1 MTSERDTLSILQA
14 VEAGD
19 LDVEQ
24 AIRALE
30 SGEPASASG
39 TQAEPATPTAW
50 FVLLATAIALTAG
63 GGYLGSLGG
72 WWWLLAGP
80 LLLVGGALLLVALA
94 SYRSPWLRLH
104 IRSART
110 DWPIHLAFPLPLGLV
125 ARLVRLVSPFVP
137 EARWQGVD
145 QVLLAMEDELPPGHS
160 LVVDLSDGVD
170 GEQVDIHWD

>member
-1 MTSERDTLSILQA
+1 MTNERDTLSILQA

-24 AIRALE
+24 AIRAIE
-30 SGEPASASG
+30 SGEPASASR
-39 TQAEPATPTAW
+39 TQAEPATPAAW

-80 LLLVGGALLLVALA
+80 LLLVGGVLLVVALA

-104 IRSART
+104 IRSAETR
-110 DWPIHLAFPLPLGLV
+110 WPIHIVFPIPLGL
-125 ARLVRLVSPFVP
+125 AAHLVRLADPFVP
-137 EARWQGVD
+137 DGRWRGVD

-160 LVVDLSDGVD
+160 LVVDISDGVD
-170 GEQVDIHWD
+170 GERVDIHWD

>member
-24 AIRALE
+24 AMRALE

-72 WWWLLAGP
+72 WWWLLAAP
-80 LLLVGGALLLVALA
+80 LLLVGGLLLVVALA
-94 SYRSPWLRLH
+94 STRSPWLKLH
-104 IRSART
+104 VRSAEMR
-110 DWPIHLAFPLPLGLV
+110 WPIHMVLPLPLGLT
-125 ARLVRLVSPFVP
+125 ARLIQMVSPFVP
-137 EARWQGVD
+137 DARWRGVD
-145 QVLLAMEDELPPGHS
+145 QALLAMDEELPPGHA
-160 LVVDLSDGVD
+160 LVVDVSEGLGDD
-170 GEQVDIHWD
+170 RVDIHWE

>member
-1 MTSERDTLSILQA
+1 MTNERDTLSILQA

-24 AIRALE
+24 AIRAIE

-39 TQAEPATPTAW
+39 TRAEPATPTAW

-104 IRSART
+104 IRSAGT
-110 DWPIHLAFPLPLGLV
+110 DWPINLAIPLPLGLV
-125 ARLVRLVSPFVP
+125 ARLVRMVSPWVP
-137 EARWQGVD
+137 EARWRSLD

-160 LVVDLSDGVD
+160 LVVDISDEVD
-170 GEQVDIHWD
+170 GERVDIHWV